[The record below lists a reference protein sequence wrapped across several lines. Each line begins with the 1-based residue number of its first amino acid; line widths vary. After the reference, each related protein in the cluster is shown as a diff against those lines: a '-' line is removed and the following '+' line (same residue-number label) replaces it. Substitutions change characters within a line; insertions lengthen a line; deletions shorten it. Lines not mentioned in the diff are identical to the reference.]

1 MIKTLESSSHRPHKQ
16 SDLSSRYQR
25 RSDLHAAWE
34 SIILWIGCCRSLLC
48 AIAAVPCAAGARL
61 CAAAHCGV
69 CVRACAVRIRA
80 RTASRV
86 GCRDREVSHSS
97 FELCPRTT
105 GLRKGREK
113 RSLHSHGVA
122 RPRRDGEC
130 GFAPLSVKNHT
141 SHRPRLHATSS
152 RGGSST
158 RQIRG
163 DSPLIETWGDVAI
176 GPIDREV
183 SGESEPSAWP
193 PLTLLSHRHSHRLS
207 L

>member
-97 FELCPRTT
+97 FEFCPRTT
-105 GLRKGREK
+105 GLRGTRKTESSFTRCCAAQERWRVWVRTLVCEEPHLPSTTFTRHLQQGWQQHA
-113 RSLHSHGVA
+113 SN
-122 RPRRDGEC
+122 PR
-130 GFAPLSVKNHT
+130 
-141 SHRPRLHATSS
+141 
-152 RGGSST
+152 
-158 RQIRG
+158 
-163 DSPLIETWGDVAI
+163 
-176 GPIDREV
+176 
-183 SGESEPSAWP
+183 
-193 PLTLLSHRHSHRLS
+193 
-207 L
+207 